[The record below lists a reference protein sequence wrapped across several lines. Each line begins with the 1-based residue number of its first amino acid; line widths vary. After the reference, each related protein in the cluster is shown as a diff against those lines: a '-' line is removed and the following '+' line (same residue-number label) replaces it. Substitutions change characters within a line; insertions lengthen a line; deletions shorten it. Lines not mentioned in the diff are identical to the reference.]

1 VSSRALA
8 HRGSRLLMPLL
19 FAGALTLLY
28 YFADNNARW
37 IERMGLDR
45 RTTLR
50 MLLFVAWVPA
60 IFFLVRLIDLISF
73 DIFARKRSHVRA
85 PALLRELV
93 SIGVAIVLFAIAY
106 ANVFEKSITA
116 WLATGTVLA
125 AILGFALQD
134 TLGNL
139 FAGIALHLED
149 SFEIG
154 DVVHAGEFIG
164 VVEAVRWR
172 GTRLRTFNNNIVIVP
187 NSVMAR
193 ERVEVY
199 PRNNFNARLLQI
211 GVDYNVPPAKV
222 IGVLV
227 QAAANVEG
235 VSREVPV
242 IARVAA
248 IGDASVTYDI
258 KYFTTDYSQRDRI
271 DAEIRKA
278 AWYALRRNGISIP
291 LPIRALHRYQP
302 AMHRHQPE
310 PEEIAARLA
319 GIDILSPLSAEG
331 HHEIAALARVQ
342 TWSRGE
348 TNIRYGEEG
357 NSMFIVH
364 EGTVSVRVPDD
375 SDRGWREVAE
385 LRAGDV
391 FGEMALLT
399 GETRTADVVALSDVV
414 TVEIAKG
421 ALQPVL
427 QNNPDLAASISSKI
441 AERRDAATAA
451 PAASHEEA
459 QHSVLSRIR
468 SYFGL

>member
-1 VSSRALA
+1 VSARA
-8 HRGSRLLMPLL
+8 RGSRLLMPLL
-19 FAGALTLLY
+19 FAGGLTLLY
-28 YFADNNARW
+28 FFADNNARW
-37 IERMGLDR
+37 IDRFGLDR

-50 MLLFVAWVPA
+50 MLQFVAWIPA
-60 IFFLVRLIDLISF
+60 VFFLVRLIDLISF

-93 SIGVAIVLFAIAY
+93 SIGVALVLFAVVFSA
-106 ANVFEKSITA
+106 VFEKSITA
-116 WLATGTVLA
+116 WLATGTILA
-125 AILGFALQD
+125 AILGFALQE

-199 PRNNFNARLLQI
+199 PRNNLNARLLQI
-211 GVDYNVPPAKV
+211 NVDYNVPPAKV

-227 QAAANVEG
+227 QAASNVEG
-235 VSREVPV
+235 VAREVPV
-242 IARVAA
+242 IARVAGFA
-248 IGDASVTYDI
+248 ESAVTYDI

-271 DAEIRKA
+271 DADIRKA
-278 AWYALRRNGISIP
+278 AWYALRRNGISYP
-291 LPIRALHRYQP
+291 FAIRSLQRYQP
-302 AMHRHQPE
+302 PAHRQPE
-310 PEEIAARLA
+310 GEEIVARLA
-319 GIDILSPLSAEG
+319 GIDILSPLPPER
-331 HHEIAALARVQ
+331 HREIAAQARVQ
-342 TWSRGE
+342 SWSGGE
-348 TNIRYGEEG
+348 TIIRQGEQG
-357 NSMFIVH
+357 DSMFIVH
-364 EGTVSVRVPDD
+364 EGAVSVRVPDD
-375 SDRGWREVAE
+375 SGPGWREVAS
-385 LRAGDV
+385 LQPGDV

-399 GETRTADVVALSDVV
+399 GEVRTADVIALSDVV

-427 QNNPDLAASISSKI
+427 QSNPDLAASISSKI
-441 AERRDAATAA
+441 AARRDAAPARSDAA
-451 PAASHEEA
+451 EEA
-459 QHSVLSRIR
+459 HASVLSRIR